1 VASAK
6 TEEQIMKL
14 KYCMTALA
22 VSAGLLGCEKSNEA
36 NLGALDAPPATNVTA
51 SEVKQEVHEAL
62 TATKAYLSANKDQ
75 FVASAEVKLRQ
86 LDAKIAELGAKAQTL
101 QADAKAESAKAVDAL
116 KEQRAK
122 LGEKLEE
129 VKKASQETWQDVK
142 AGFDTAMS
150 ELEKTYENL
159 KAKFNG

>member
-1 VASAK
+1 
-6 TEEQIMKL
+6 
-14 KYCMTALA
+14 MTALA
-22 VSAGLLGCEKSNEA
+22 VSAGLVGCEKSNEA
-36 NLGALDAPPATNVTA
+36 NLDALSTTNVTA
-51 SEVKQEVHEAL
+51 REVKQEAREAL

-75 FVASAEVKLRQ
+75 FVASAEVKLGQ

-116 KEQRAK
+116 KEQRAN

-129 VKKASQETWQDVK
+129 VKKASHETWQDVK
-142 AGFDTAMS
+142 AGFDTAMT